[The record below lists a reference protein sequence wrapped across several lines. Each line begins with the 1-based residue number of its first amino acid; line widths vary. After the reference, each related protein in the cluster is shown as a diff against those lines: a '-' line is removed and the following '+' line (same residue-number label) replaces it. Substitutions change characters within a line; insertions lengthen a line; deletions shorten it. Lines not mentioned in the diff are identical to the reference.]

1 MFQFIYLGPLTGTAA
16 GLLLICSIINFFM
29 FIFLVLLAASINYLS
44 DLDPEE
50 LRDKTFVR
58 KAAGAI
64 AKILPITIKG
74 MHYFKV
80 ALFVLILAGYSFNPQ
95 PGTDYLQG
103 NSTYNTDIFK
113 CANVTYTEILKDSY
127 KSNIKFITALEGS
140 LIYLIVCILGAIKS
154 MIYEE
159 AFIYQP
165 VSRDS
170 GAAAKCFCHYLG
182 P

>member
-1 MFQFIYLGPLTGTAA
+1 MF
-16 GLLLICSIINFFM
+16 LLLAI
-29 FIFLVLLAASINYLS
+29 LAVSINYLS

-50 LRDKTFVR
+50 LRDKTTIR
-58 KAAGAI
+58 KIAGAVT
-64 AKILPITIKG
+64 KILPISIKG
-74 MHYFKV
+74 LHYSKV
-80 ALFVLILAGYSFNPQ
+80 VLFLLILGGYSFNPQ
-95 PGTDYLQG
+95 PGTEYLLG
-103 NSTYNTDIFK
+103 NSTYNTDTFK
-113 CANVTYTEILKDSY
+113 CANVTYTDILKDSY

-170 GAAAKCFCHYLG
+170 GTVTKCCCHYLG

>member
-64 AKILPITIKG
+64 AKILP
-74 MHYFKV
+74 
-80 ALFVLILAGYSFNPQ
+80 
-95 PGTDYLQG
+95 
-103 NSTYNTDIFK
+103 
-113 CANVTYTEILKDSY
+113 
-127 KSNIKFITALEGS
+127 
-140 LIYLIVCILGAIKS
+140 
-154 MIYEE
+154 
-159 AFIYQP
+159 
-165 VSRDS
+165 
-170 GAAAKCFCHYLG
+170 
-182 P
+182 